1 MRGLRPLKLPL
12 INNLFN
18 LGIGKGDC
26 RMWQVIGQTRAVSL
40 LQRSLEQ
47 EALAHAYLFVGP
59 PHVGKM
65 TLALNLAQALNCEA
79 AEPPCGEC
87 SSCQKIAS
95 AKHTDVQIIGLTT
108 DGNSNEAKTRAEISI
123 DQIRQ
128 MQHSASLP
136 PFEGRHKVFIIDG
149 AEQLSIEAANCLLKT
164 LEEPVG
170 KVIFI
175 LLTTNDK
182 LLPATVISRC
192 QRLELSPPAITEV
205 EAALNSHWGIEPQR
219 AKLLARLSHSCLGWA
234 LSATLDD
241 SLLQQRAE
249 RMQRLLDI
257 TNADYE
263 ERFTYA
269 AEMAAQFSRRRE
281 PVQEVL
287 ALWLEWWRDLLLVKV
302 GCNEATTN
310 INLEATLV
318 DLAKSYNLAQIKAF
332 INSIQAAREQLRQN
346 ANPRL
351 VLEVLMLSLPR
362 RKNG

>member
-1 MRGLRPLKLPL
+1 
-12 INNLFN
+12 
-18 LGIGKGDC
+18 
-26 RMWQVIGQTRAVSL
+26 MWQVVGQNRAVSL
-40 LQRSLEQ
+40 LEHSLERKVV
-47 EALAHAYLFVGP
+47 AHAYLFVGP

-87 SSCQKIAS
+87 LSCQKISS
-95 AKHTDVQIIGLTT
+95 AKHADIQIIGLTT
-108 DGNSNEAKTRAEISI
+108 DGDSTEAKSLAEISI

-136 PFEGRHKVFIIDG
+136 PFEGRYKVFIIDG
-149 AEQLSIEAANCLLKT
+149 AEQLSSEAANCLLKT

-192 QRLELSPPAITEV
+192 QRLELSPLAATEV
-205 EAALNSHWGIEPQR
+205 EAALISRWDIEPQR
-219 AKLLARLSHSCLGWA
+219 AKLLARLSHGRLGWA
-234 LSATLDD
+234 LSAALDD

-249 RMQRLLDI
+249 KMQGLLDI
-257 TNADYE
+257 VNADYE

-269 AEMAAQFSRRRE
+269 AELATRFSQKRE

-287 ALWLEWWRDLLLVKV
+287 ALWLNWWRDLLLVKID
-302 GCNEATTN
+302 CNEAITN
-310 INLEATLV
+310 VDLEATLIDSARV
-318 DLAKSYNLAQIKAF
+318 YGLAQIKAF
-332 INSIQAAREQLRQN
+332 INSIQAAGEQLRQN
-346 ANPRL
+346 ANPQL
-351 VLEVLMLSLPR
+351 VLEV
-362 RKNG
+362 